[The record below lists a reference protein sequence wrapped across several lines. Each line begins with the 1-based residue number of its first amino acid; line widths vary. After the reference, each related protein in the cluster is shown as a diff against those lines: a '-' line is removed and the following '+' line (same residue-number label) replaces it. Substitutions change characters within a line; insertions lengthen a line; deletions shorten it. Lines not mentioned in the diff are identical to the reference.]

1 MTVLSSAAR
10 YYLWLEPVDMRKSFN
25 GLQGMVTNQLR
36 RDALSGEVFIFM
48 NRRRDQVKMLVWDRS
63 GFVIYYK
70 RLEQGRFELPRPQ
83 ERVRGQALPW
93 SDLVLILEGISLS
106 SEQKVSDL
114 YPHKLLLD
122 NFNSNWKDWKRW
134 LQLTNESWQNMNAP
148 FTRSRIITGA
158 CPFPST

>member
-1 MTVLSSAAR
+1 
-10 YYLWLEPVDMRKSFN
+10 
-25 GLQGMVTNQLR
+25 
-36 RDALSGEVFIFM
+36 M

-70 RLEQGRFELPRPQ
+70 RLEQGRFELPRVQ
-83 ERVRGQALPW
+83 ERVRGQALAW

-106 SEQKVSDL
+106 SVQKVSDL

-134 LQLTNESWQNMNAP
+134 SQLTNELWQNTSAP

>member
-25 GLQGMVTNQLR
+25 GLQGIVTNQLR

-70 RLEQGRFELPRPQ
+70 RLEQGRFELPRVQ
-83 ERVRGQALPW
+83 ERVRGQALAW

-106 SEQKVSDL
+106 SVRRRRRFEL
-114 YPHKLLLD
+114 PA
-122 NFNSNWKDWKRW
+122 R
-134 LQLTNESWQNMNAP
+134 
-148 FTRSRIITGA
+148 
-158 CPFPST
+158 